1 VFHNTLSAQPLFVGY
16 TERVAIK
23 LDVNDLVVILA
34 NNYFSEVDYINIVSG
49 IDLLLLPATNLHCMD
64 TIVIKQ
70 AGLQPCLM
78 PYAVCIILVTA
89 GKWS

>member
-1 VFHNTLSAQPLFVGY
+1 MLSAQPLFVDY

-34 NNYFSEVDYINIVSG
+34 NNYFSELDYINVVSR
-49 IDLLLLPATNLHCMD
+49 IYLLLLPATNLQCID

-70 AGLQPCLM
+70 AGLRLCLM
-78 PYAVCIILVTA
+78 LYAVCIY
-89 GKWS
+89 W

>member
-34 NNYFSEVDYINIVSG
+34 NNYFSEVD
-49 IDLLLLPATNLHCMD
+49 
-64 TIVIKQ
+64 
-70 AGLQPCLM
+70 
-78 PYAVCIILVTA
+78 
-89 GKWS
+89 